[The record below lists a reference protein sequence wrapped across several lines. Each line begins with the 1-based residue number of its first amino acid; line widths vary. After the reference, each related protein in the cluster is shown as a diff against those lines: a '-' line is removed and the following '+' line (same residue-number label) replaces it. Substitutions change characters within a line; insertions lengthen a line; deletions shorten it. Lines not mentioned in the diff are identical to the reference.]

1 MINHYVRLNLKT
13 SMFNIILILR
23 RFYFSAKAQM
33 SEGKKI
39 NHKALIDEMAGH
51 LDHFN
56 ADTFQAKDLERLIN
70 QVIIP
75 LNDDS
80 L

>member
-1 MINHYVRLNLKT
+1 
-13 SMFNIILILR
+13 
-23 RFYFSAKAQM
+23 M
-33 SEGKKI
+33 SEGKQI

-70 QVIIP
+70 QVII
-75 LNDDS
+75 LFYDES
-80 L
+80 SIMTSVTG

>member
-1 MINHYVRLNLKT
+1 
-13 SMFNIILILR
+13 
-23 RFYFSAKAQM
+23 M
-33 SEGKKI
+33 SEGKQV

-70 QVIIP
+70 QVIYYDESSIMI
-75 LNDDS
+75 S
-80 L
+80 VTG

>member
-1 MINHYVRLNLKT
+1 
-13 SMFNIILILR
+13 
-23 RFYFSAKAQM
+23 M

-70 QVIIP
+70 QVMMTHI
-75 LNDDS
+75 DDS
-80 L
+80 

>member
-1 MINHYVRLNLKT
+1 MRRLNL
-13 SMFNIILILR
+13 FL
-23 RFYFSAKAQM
+23 AKARM
-33 SEGKKI
+33 SEGKQI

-75 LNDDS
+75 YSLLMSHDDD
-80 L
+80 